1 MADNLTVAE
10 IGSFHVGGRPVSLSF
25 LPPKDVVFTAG
36 RGKFRLWDRVQWQP
50 VHQAGELAAVNER
63 QVLSE
68 LGL

>member
-1 MADNLTVAE
+1 MFTYLIRRMLLV
-10 IGSFHVGGRPVSLSF
+10 
-25 LPPKDVVFTAG
+25 PPTLRDYAHLVKDVVFTAG
-36 RGKFRLWDRVQWQP
+36 RGKFRLWDRIQWQP